1 MPRSQLPARSHAR
14 TRRDHASETAEDYV
28 EAIDDIIGQRGE
40 CRVIDLARRFGV
52 SHVTVSRTTG
62 RLFRDGLIE
71 TQPYGPIVLTDE
83 GAALANTA
91 RERHQIVLRFLQ
103 VLGVSALTAEIDA
116 EGIEHHCSDET
127 LRLMQEFILG
137 KTKPQK
143 ASAKNRRT

>member
-1 MPRSQLPARSHAR
+1 M
-14 TRRDHASETAEDYV
+14 

-52 SHVTVSRTTG
+52 THVTVSRTTG

-71 TQPYGPIVLTDE
+71 TQPYGPIVLTAE
-83 GAALANTA
+83 GAKLAHTA

-103 VLGVSALTAEIDA
+103 VLGVSAPTAEIDA

-127 LRLMQEFILG
+127 LHLMQQFILG
-137 KTKPQK
+137 KKK
-143 ASAKNRRT
+143 DEKRSARSRRS